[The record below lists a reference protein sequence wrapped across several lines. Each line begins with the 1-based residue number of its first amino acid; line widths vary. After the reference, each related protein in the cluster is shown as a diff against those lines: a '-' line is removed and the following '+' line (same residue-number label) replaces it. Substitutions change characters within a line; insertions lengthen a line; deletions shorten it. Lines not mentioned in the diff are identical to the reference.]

1 MVFPSGSFD
10 QCVSGF
16 GVFDMSGNVFEWA
29 SCSGGW
35 RNLGFG
41 GYFES
46 KEFGASCDYG
56 FFTVITP
63 MSHSGFRCCVRLPLH
78 R

>member
-16 GVFDMSGNVFEWA
+16 GVLDMSGNLVEWV
-29 SCSGGW
+29 SCSGNW
-35 RNLGFG
+35 HNLAFG
-41 GYFES
+41 GFFKS
-46 KEFGASCDYG
+46 KGFGASCDYG
-56 FFTVITP
+56 FITPITP
-63 MSHSGFRCCVRLPLH
+63 MSPSGFRCCVRLPLH